1 MRAIADSAQL
11 RLCGPGSFGIIS
23 VHDHLSA
30 YMAPFRG
37 GIRAGSI
44 AVLTQSGSLINGIVG
59 LGQERQMG
67 FSLLAS
73 AGSEAGLTA
82 TDYLSFFVEDPS
94 THVVAAVIEQFRDPA
109 AWVRVAARAA
119 ELGKPMVVLKLG
131 RSEIARQATIA
142 HTGALAGSP
151 EFHDAVFRRYGVCS
165 VGNLDE
171 LIETASLLA
180 QAPLPRGPRVG
191 ILSVSGGDCVL
202 ASDVAARIGLQLAS
216 LSEHTQAGLRALI
229 SEVGLTVNPVDI
241 GMRPLWEPGLFG
253 KALQLVADDPSVD
266 VLAVRFNPDVTLFG
280 EMQPVAEKPGL
291 PVVSFTRATQALSA
305 ETYAISHAIGVPI
318 LQEVEKGFTAVH
330 HLTQYAEFQ
339 RRRAATGPCTRR
351 SPPAERAVAEILT
364 RQQAVL
370 TEVESKKL
378 LAHYGFPV
386 TAEVLVDSEAEAVRA
401 ADQMGYPVALKVMS
415 PQIVHKTEANVVAL
429 NLRSDRD
436 VRAAYVRVVA
446 AAARVA
452 GADVH
457 GVLVQEMALPGTEL
471 VLGATRDAEFGLG
484 IVVGLGGVFVE
495 VLRESSL
502 RLPPLDLA
510 EATAMIDETRAGQ
523 VLRGVRGRQGADIN
537 AVADLVVRLAEVCGD
552 FGDALDAID
561 INPLVVYEAPRGMKV
576 LDATIALRS
585 ASDSGHTRAN
595 W

>member
-1 MRAIADSAQL
+1 
-11 RLCGPGSFGIIS
+11 
-23 VHDHLSA
+23 
-30 YMAPFRG
+30 
-37 GIRAGSI
+37 
-44 AVLTQSGSLINGIVG
+44 
-59 LGQERQMG
+59 
-67 FSLLAS
+67 
-73 AGSEAGLTA
+73 
-82 TDYLSFFVEDPS
+82 
-94 THVVAAVIEQFRDPA
+94 
-109 AWVRVAARAA
+109 
-119 ELGKPMVVLKLG
+119 
-131 RSEIARQATIA
+131 
-142 HTGALAGSP
+142 
-151 EFHDAVFRRYGVCS
+151 
-165 VGNLDE
+165 
-171 LIETASLLA
+171 
-180 QAPLPRGPRVG
+180 
-191 ILSVSGGDCVL
+191 
-202 ASDVAARIGLQLAS
+202 
-216 LSEHTQAGLRALI
+216 
-229 SEVGLTVNPVDI
+229 
-241 GMRPLWEPGLFG
+241 
-253 KALQLVADDPSVD
+253 
-266 VLAVRFNPDVTLFG
+266 
-280 EMQPVAEKPGL
+280 
-291 PVVSFTRATQALSA
+291 
-305 ETYAISHAIGVPI
+305 
-318 LQEVEKGFTAVH
+318 
-330 HLTQYAEFQ
+330 
-339 RRRAATGPCTRR
+339 
-351 SPPAERAVAEILT
+351 VAEILT

-429 NLRSDRD
+429 NLRSGRD

-457 GVLVQEMALPGTEL
+457 SVLVQEMALPGTEL

-502 RLPPLDLA
+502 RLPPFDLA